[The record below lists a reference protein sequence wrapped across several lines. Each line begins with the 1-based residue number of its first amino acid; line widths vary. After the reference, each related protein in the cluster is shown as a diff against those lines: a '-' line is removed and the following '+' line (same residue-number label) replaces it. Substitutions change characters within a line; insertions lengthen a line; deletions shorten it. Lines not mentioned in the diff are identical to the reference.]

1 MSFPSDYY
9 AKNKD
14 FFIDYLPDELFIN
27 LNDRQRI
34 NYRVVRENNTHM
46 QRIKS
51 EINELEKEI
60 KKKKLRLKNL
70 KKQMIGS
77 VERPGYLL
85 KMNAAKGNLKPL
97 MDLYT
102 FSLSI
107 GFRLHKTKKKSAASP
122 KLYLRVQNY
131 ERRFKNIYV
140 GNIDYAK
147 TFLSDVSNLSPEN
160 KSIDEIKEEIK
171 YVYSAYIRNYIW
183 KNNWDDFFN
192 EKHDLDAVKDWSIQ
206 MGSDRFRW

>member
-1 MSFPSDYY
+1 MLDYY
-9 AKNKD
+9 SKKKI
-14 FFIDYLPDELFIN
+14 FFLDYLPDEFFIN
-27 LNDRQRI
+27 LNDRERI
-34 NYRVVRENNTHM
+34 KYRIVRENHAEYTKIKEEISALDFEIKQKK
-46 QRIKS
+46 QRIKA
-51 EINELEKEI
+51 L
-60 KKKKLRLKNL
+60 KKK
-70 KKQMIGS
+70 MIGTI
-77 VERPGYLL
+77 ERPGFKLI
-85 KMNAAKGNLKPL
+85 MEAAKKDLEPL
-97 MDLYT
+97 MDMYS

>member
-1 MSFPSDYY
+1 MLDYY
-9 AKNKD
+9 SKKKI
-14 FFIDYLPDELFIN
+14 FFLDYLPDEFFIN
-27 LNDRQRI
+27 LNDRERI
-34 NYRVVRENNTHM
+34 KYRIVRENHAEYTKIKEEISALDFEIKQKK
-46 QRIKS
+46 QRIKA
-51 EINELEKEI
+51 L
-60 KKKKLRLKNL
+60 KKK
-70 KKQMIGS
+70 MIGTIK
-77 VERPGYLL
+77 RPGFKLI
-85 KMNAAKGNLKPL
+85 MEAAKKDLEPL
-97 MDLYT
+97 MDMYS

-107 GFRLHKTKKKSAASP
+107 GFRIHKTKKKSAASP

-192 EKHDLDAVKDWSIQ
+192 EKHDLDAVKNWSIQ

>member
-1 MSFPSDYY
+1 M
-9 AKNKD
+9 
-14 FFIDYLPDELFIN
+14 DYLPDEFFIN
-27 LNDRQRI
+27 LNDKERI
-34 NYRVVRENNTHM
+34 NYRIVRENHAEY
-46 QRIKS
+46 IKIKE
-51 EINELEKEI
+51 EISALDFEI
-60 KKKKLRLKNL
+60 KQKKKKIKTLKS
-70 KKQMIGS
+70 KMVGTS
-77 VERPGYLL
+77 ERPGFKLI
-85 KMNAAKGNLKPL
+85 MEAAKEDLEPL
-97 MDLYT
+97 MDMYT

-107 GFRLHKTKKKSAASP
+107 GFRIHKTKKKSEASP

-131 ERRFKNIYV
+131 ERRFKNIYI
-140 GNIDYAK
+140 GNVDYAK